1 MSQRGK
7 KNSKFSPRQIKFLEL
22 YLSGFSMKAAARAAG
37 YRGSSDPA
45 LCNTGR
51 AILTKYQQSGI
62 FRGVGGGEGR
72 IAQLLID
79 MASNHQSES
88 GRLKGLRILSKV
100 MLSRR

>member
-1 MSQRGK
+1 MSHKGK
-7 KNSKFSPRQIKFLEL
+7 RKSKFSPQEIRFLEL
-22 YLSGFSMKAAARAAG
+22 FFSGFTMKDSAKGAG
-37 YRGSSDPA
+37 YRGSSPSA

-51 AILTKYQQSGI
+51 AILNKYEQSGI
-62 FRGVGGGEGR
+62 FRGAGASEGR

-79 MASNHQSES
+79 MAVHSQSEA

>member
-1 MSQRGK
+1 MSHKEK

-22 YLSGFSMKAAARAAG
+22 YLTGFSMKDAARAAG
-37 YRGSSDPA
+37 YRGSTAPA
-45 LCNTGR
+45 LCNTGK

-62 FRGVGGGEGR
+62 FRGAGVSEGR

-79 MASNHQSES
+79 MASNHQSET